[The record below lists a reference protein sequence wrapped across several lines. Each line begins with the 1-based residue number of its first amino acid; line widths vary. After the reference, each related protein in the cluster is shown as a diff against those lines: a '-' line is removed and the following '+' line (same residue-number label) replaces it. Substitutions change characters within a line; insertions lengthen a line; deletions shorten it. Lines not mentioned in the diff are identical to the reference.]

1 MKLNFKPLVETT
13 EQLNVRIPAT
23 LKKRMDNTRT
33 RARNLGI
40 DYNGTLIANLEEFE
54 REFDALI
61 TAKGQTASTS
71 LATLDPPNINSASVS
86 LAEPRQPNL
95 SSASS
100 NGNPCER
107 A

>member
-1 MKLNFKPLVETT
+1 MKLNLKPLVETT
-13 EQLNVRIPAT
+13 EQLNVRIPGT

-33 RARNLGI
+33 RAKNLGI

-61 TAKGQTASTS
+61 TAKQSTASTS
-71 LATLDPPNINSASVS
+71 LASLNQPNINSDSTSLAEAHQPNINSAS
-86 LAEPRQPNL
+86 
-95 SSASS
+95 S
-100 NGNPCER
+100 NGTQSER